1 MLYYLYTGRVLSKGA
16 ALAILPVFIGQSVA
30 TNVFLWVTSIIP
42 PTGIIE
48 VAAAVTSVSITA
60 AMLAS
65 INFVLSSGMEITEK
79 DTTGILKSKYNEY
92 YKLAGDILKQIV
104 RTDITKLGS
113 LNFKDIIDRLF

>member
-48 VAAAVTSVSITA
+48 VAAAVTSVPITA

>member
-1 MLYYLYTGRVLSKGA
+1 
-16 ALAILPVFIGQSVA
+16 
-30 TNVFLWVTSIIP
+30 
-42 PTGIIE
+42 
-48 VAAAVTSVSITA
+48 
-60 AMLAS
+60 MLAS

-92 YKLAGDILKQIV
+92 YKLAGDILNQIV